1 VERVGWAACRKGG
14 EDLRRCTMDVS
25 LTGTE
30 IHALRGLVEEAI
42 IKLDKEVKEGIE
54 PKTASAL
61 KESRDVFKDLLE
73 KLPVE
78 FGTVS

>member
-1 VERVGWAACRKGG
+1 
-14 EDLRRCTMDVS
+14 MDVQLS
-25 LTGTE
+25 GPE

-42 IKLDKEVKEGIE
+42 IKLDKEIKAAAE
-54 PKTASAL
+54 PKTTEDL
-61 KESRDVFKDLLE
+61 KESRDVFKHIME